1 MLWNFVQESSVQDSI
16 NESIIYSGLAI
27 IAIPNCSPQFRLTNI
42 SGLSV
47 CSPICGQWE
56 EFSEDQVVAFTV
68 TSALSHVIHIV
79 GTIIAVFF
87 SCYNYKIMQVLI
99 DNN

>member
-1 MLWNFVQESSVQDSI
+1 MLSNFVQESSVQGSI

-27 IAIPNCSPQFRLTNI
+27 IVIPLNCSPHFLL
-42 SGLSV
+42 SKKPGLPLSV

-68 TSALSHVIHIV
+68 TTALSHVIHIV
-79 GTIIAVFF
+79 GSIIAVFF
-87 SCYNYKIMQVLI
+87 SCYNYKIMQVL
-99 DNN
+99 

>member
-1 MLWNFVQESSVQDSI
+1 MNQFYSVVAMP
-16 NESIIYSGLAI
+16 L
-27 IAIPNCSPQFRLTNI
+27 NCSPQFAPI
-42 SGLSV
+42 KKQGLSV

-79 GTIIAVFF
+79 GSIIAVFF
-87 SCYNYKIMQVLI
+87 SCYNYKTM
-99 DNN
+99 